1 VDNLGDTPRW
11 NPEIARQ
18 TILADAHGYQ
28 KLFEQHLAGVHVVED
43 RGHGRASVIIHD
55 LHSATPSF

>member
-1 VDNLGDTPRW
+1 MTVHNLVDTPRR
-11 NPEIARQ
+11 NPKVARQ

-43 RGHGRASVIIHD
+43 RVHVV
-55 LHSATPSF
+55 PQW